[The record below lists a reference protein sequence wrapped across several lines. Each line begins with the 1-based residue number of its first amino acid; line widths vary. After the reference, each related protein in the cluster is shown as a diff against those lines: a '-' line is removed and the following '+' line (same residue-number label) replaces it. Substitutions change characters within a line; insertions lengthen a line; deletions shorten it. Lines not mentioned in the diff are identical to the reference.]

1 MDLRRLAQANA
12 MASPRRSS
20 SSANRRMST
29 STSSTPTSAPA
40 LPITPKTR
48 VSYAISRSPL
58 EYPSISA
65 SLPFDWE
72 AARGLRDPPYSPLG
86 PKRREGRNSDFGTP
100 DGKRTSRRSVRK
112 KSLYERISSLP
123 SRIAFEISI
132 FPNNVPL
139 PAPKTS
145 ACIIGGTLHLIHFCI
160 RVSQIRSIPDSDI
173 GWEDMYRE
181 DNNVAWFDWTVPMT
195 CLLIIAASLNTLF
208 LFTHTKLY
216 HLHLQPD
223 PVSSPHARF
232 VSAPADSPSF
242 STRLRTHTWSAF
254 LGFWRFLLGISP
266 ASSPGSSVY
275 GGPRVQELEVWTP
288 SEGEL
293 MLFCIYSPIHVFLW
307 MLWNT
312 GNWIMMAAVMA
323 AVSFQVRVLT
333 TTYEALLKDRA
344 IIAAEVLHEYD
355 EKFVSPRIHPVRRD
369 ACVMTNEAEIVDHLR

>member
-1 MDLRRLAQANA
+1 

-20 SSANRRMST
+20 TSSNRRTINSAT
-29 STSSTPTSAPA
+29 STSPSAPA
-40 LPITPKTR
+40 LPITPR
-48 VSYAISRSPL
+48 SRASYPITRSPL
-58 EYPSISA
+58 ESPSISA

-72 AARGLRDPPYSPLG
+72 AARGLRDPPYSPLS
-86 PKRREGRNSDFGTP
+86 PK
-100 DGKRTSRRSVRK
+100 RRSVRNSSIGTPDRK
-112 KSLYERISSLP
+112 GVPTKRAVRKQSLCEKITSLP

-145 ACIIGGTLHLIHFCI
+145 ACLIGGTLHFIHFCI
-160 RVSQIRSIPDSDI
+160 RVSQIRSVPDSDI

-195 CLLIIAASLNTLF
+195 CLLIVAASLNALF

-223 PVSSPHARF
+223 PVASPHARF
-232 VSAPADSPSF
+232 VSAPTDPPSLA
-242 STRLRTHTWSAF
+242 TRLRTYAWSAF
-254 LGFWRFLLGISP
+254 LAFWRFLLGISP
-266 ASSPGSSVY
+266 SSSPGSSAY
-275 GGPRVQELEVWTP
+275 GSPRVQELEVWTP

-293 MLFCIYSPIHVFLW
+293 MLFCVYSPIHVFLW
-307 MLWNT
+307 MLWNA
-312 GNWIMMAAVMA
+312 GNWIMMAAVMVG
-323 AVSFQVRVLT
+323 VSFQARILT

-355 EKFVSPRIHPVRRD
+355 EKYVSPRIHPVRKD
-369 ACVMTNEAEIVDHLR
+369 ACVMTNEAEIVDHSMLR